1 MMTRMGSNHWHDCS
15 QKGSLVNKSAPERPN
30 NNSAS
35 KDDETGIVYIIMYYC
50 LFSSK
55 VKKKMHIP
63 PLSQTHNQHNAGCV
77 KLSWT
82 RLSPC
87 VLFLISAHLCAVNSI
102 SWLSLFT
109 STNVMP
115 LHPLS
120 TNHRVAVNTHSDS
133 SLGCFQLSFRDASS
147 PPAPRWDSEPRPSEL
162 IPDSAARLIH
172 STRVKDATPGRAFI
186 GQQVIPTVD

>member
-87 VLFLISAHLCAVNSI
+87 VLSWFLHISVLSTQSADCHCSLQPMWCHFTLCRPIIVLLSTRTAIHLWAAFSCHSVTLPPLQPLAGIQSPGPASSFQILLHASSI
-102 SWLSLFT
+102 QPELKMQLQEELSLDNK
-109 STNVMP
+109 SY
-115 LHPLS
+115 L
-120 TNHRVAVNTHSDS
+120 R
-133 SLGCFQLSFRDASS
+133 
-147 PPAPRWDSEPRPSEL
+147 
-162 IPDSAARLIH
+162 
-172 STRVKDATPGRAFI
+172 
-186 GQQVIPTVD
+186 